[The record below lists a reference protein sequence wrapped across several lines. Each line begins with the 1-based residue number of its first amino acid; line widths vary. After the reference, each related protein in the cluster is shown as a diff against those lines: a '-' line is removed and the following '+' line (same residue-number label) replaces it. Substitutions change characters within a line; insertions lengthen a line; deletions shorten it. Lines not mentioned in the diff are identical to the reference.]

1 MTQTIPQPA
10 TPGNPATAAVPA
22 TPAVPVTPGRDPA
35 PLLLCAPMRIEARAI
50 RRGLTAGGYPAQVL
64 RTGYGTTRAAQAAGL
79 VRDRPFGPIAVLGVG
94 AGLTAD
100 LRPGDLVVGTE
111 VGAATCGSAPLL
123 AAELERAGLR
133 ARTGPITTVDHL
145 VRRSER
151 SALAAEGYLLADMES
166 GPLAAAAG
174 GRPVA
179 VVRAVSDTGDRPL
192 AGLVS
197 GGLAALAALR
207 AAAPVVQ
214 RWAAACG
221 TRQVLL
227 AGPRSF
233 CAGVERAIEIVE
245 RVLQRQGEPV
255 YVRKQIVHNTR
266 VVGDL
271 ESRGA
276 VFVDEL
282 DQVPDG
288 ATVVFSAHGVSPA
301 VRAEASRRGLA
312 VIDATCPLVSKV
324 HAEARRFAADGYT
337 VALIGHAGHEEVEG
351 TLGEAPESTVLVQ
364 TPQDVAAMTPRDS
377 ERVAYLMQT
386 TLSVEEAAEVSGALR
401 ERFPAM
407 RAPGSD
413 DICYATTNR
422 QAAVRAVAA
431 GSDLVLVAGSAN
443 SSNSVRLVET
453 CERAGTPAYLID
465 SAADIQLSW
474 LTGVSTIGLTAG
486 ASAPPAVVEE
496 IIAALAGLGA
506 LSVSERVTTTE
517 SIRFGLPKEVRQ

>member
-1 MTQTIPQPA
+1 
-10 TPGNPATAAVPA
+10 
-22 TPAVPVTPGRDPA
+22 
-35 PLLLCAPMRIEARAI
+35 
-50 RRGLTAGGYPAQVL
+50 
-64 RTGYGTTRAAQAAGL
+64 
-79 VRDRPFGPIAVLGVG
+79 
-94 AGLTAD
+94 
-100 LRPGDLVVGTE
+100 
-111 VGAATCGSAPLL
+111 
-123 AAELERAGLR
+123 
-133 ARTGPITTVDHL
+133 
-145 VRRSER
+145 
-151 SALAAEGYLLADMES
+151 
-166 GPLAAAAG
+166 
-174 GRPVA
+174 
-179 VVRAVSDTGDRPL
+179 
-192 AGLVS
+192 
-197 GGLAALAALR
+197 
-207 AAAPVVQ
+207 VVQ
-214 RWAAACG
+214 QWAAACG

-245 RVLQRQGEPV
+245 RALEQQGAPV

-271 ESRGA
+271 ERRGA

-282 DQVPDG
+282 HQVPDG

-301 VRAEASRRGLA
+301 VRAEAAQRGLA

-351 TLGEAPESTVLVQ
+351 TLGEAPGSTVLVQ
-364 TPQDVAAMTPRDS
+364 AAQDVAALQPRDG

-386 TLSVEEAAEVSGALR
+386 TLSVDEAAEVAGALK
-401 ERFPAM
+401 ERFPGM

-431 GSDLVLVAGSAN
+431 ESDLVLVAGSKN

-465 SAADIQLSW
+465 GAEDIQLGW
-474 LTGVSTIGLTAG
+474 LAGVSTVGLTAG

-496 IIAALAGLGA
+496 IISALSGLGPV
-506 LSVSERVTTTE
+506 SVSERVTTTE